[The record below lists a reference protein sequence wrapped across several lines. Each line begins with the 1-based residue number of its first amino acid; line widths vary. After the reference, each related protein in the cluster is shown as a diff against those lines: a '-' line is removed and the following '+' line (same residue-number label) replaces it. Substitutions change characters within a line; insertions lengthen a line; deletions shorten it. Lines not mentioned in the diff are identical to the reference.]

1 MSGDDHYFYDS
12 LGNKKAYRSETVSFQ
27 NNRRLRKVMLTGRKK
42 LGEDYDELDEL
53 FDLYKSTY
61 KDWKESE
68 HKPESKSIR
77 LRRILSL
84 IRKVAKRRRFEVQ
97 EVRNNQKLKKIGLD

>member
-1 MSGDDHYFYDS
+1 
-12 LGNKKAYRSETVSFQ
+12 
-27 NNRRLRKVMLTGRKK
+27 MLTGRTK
-42 LGEDYDELDEL
+42 LGDEEYDELEEL

-61 KDWKESE
+61 KDWKEAE
-68 HKPESKSIR
+68 HKPESKCIR

-97 EVRNNQKLKKIGLD
+97 EVRNKQKLEKLGLD